1 MDREILQV
9 SKGSNRSVSGSA
21 YWPLSAILRSADLPL
36 TMPLTQPRQK
46 ARRAKKSASQVFPI
60 THGKMPVFRLL
71 QPAESW
77 IQA

>member
-1 MDREILQV
+1 MNREILQV
-9 SKGSNRSVSGSA
+9 SKGSNWDVSGSA
-21 YWPLSAILRSADLPL
+21 YWPLTSTLRPADLPL

-46 ARRAKKSASQVFPI
+46 ARRAKKSARQEYPVI
-60 THGKMPVFRLL
+60 KGKKPVFRLL